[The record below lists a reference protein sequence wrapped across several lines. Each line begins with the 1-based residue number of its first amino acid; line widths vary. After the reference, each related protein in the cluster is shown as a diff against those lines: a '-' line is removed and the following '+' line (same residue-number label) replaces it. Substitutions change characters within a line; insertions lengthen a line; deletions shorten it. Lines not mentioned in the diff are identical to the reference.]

1 MPARAARWRSSPSR
15 GRGLEGGAEGEGARR
30 SWAEEEAEAEEL
42 GRRKGGGEVVVRGGR
57 SRMEEGAPAG
67 AHSWMEASGAQLAGD
82 SPQEPGG
89 PGRRSWWRTRRGS
102 RRRPWRRRRRRAG
115 RWGRRDGPRVRGHSR
130 GRHRGLWRQRRRST
144 VPAPAMEAG
153 EGQARGVAG
162 PSLAAVA
169 AGSARP
175 VRPWGSWAVGAAAR
189 ALRLARRGL
198 VFGARCMRI
207 CQRREAAGARC
218 TWPAAGV
225 VLGSPKGDSDSAAEA
240 LACLDGAGVE
250 REARCGGKS
259 GSAPQLER
267 GPPAAAAAAAAVSW
281 SERAR
286 GRSSGGTAH
295 SAPPP
300 VSSAAPRGGSR

>member
-42 GRRKGGGEVVVRGGR
+42 GRRKGGEVVVRGVR

-89 PGRRSWWRTRRGS
+89 AWAAQLVEDSPREPEEALAAQEAAGWPLGQ
-102 RRRPWRRRRRRAG
+102 AG
-115 RWGRRDGPRVRGHSR
+115 RAACSWAQPGAPSGP
-130 GRHRGLWRQRRRST
+130 LAAAAAEP

-225 VLGSPKGDSDSAAEA
+225 VLGSPKGGSDSAAEA

-267 GPPAAAAAAAAVSW
+267 GPAAAAAAAVSW

-286 GRSSGGTAH
+286 GRSSGGTAR